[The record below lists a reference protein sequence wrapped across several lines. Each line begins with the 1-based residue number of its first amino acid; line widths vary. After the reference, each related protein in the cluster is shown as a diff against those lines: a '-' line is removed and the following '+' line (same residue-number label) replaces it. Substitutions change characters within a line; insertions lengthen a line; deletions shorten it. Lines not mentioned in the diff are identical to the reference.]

1 MSLER
6 VLGVNPLL
14 TACRICCL
22 KRPVQY
28 NSFVKSLTNVSQ
40 IYILDAST
48 EPLICDVL
56 QFYGMAAVEQ
66 QKNTVDFSSYY
77 SRLNTTAKYFQ
88 SNGKSSHIILDL

>member
-14 TACRICCL
+14 TACRFCCL
-22 KRPVQY
+22 KRPAQY

-56 QFYGMAAVEQ
+56 QFFGMAAVEQ
-66 QKNTVDFSSYY
+66 WKNTVDFSSYY
-77 SRLNTTAKYFQ
+77 SRLNMTALFPVRW
-88 SNGKSSHIILDL
+88 

>member
-1 MSLER
+1 M
-6 VLGVNPLL
+6 
-14 TACRICCL
+14 
-22 KRPVQY
+22 QY

-56 QFYGMAAVEQ
+56 QFFGMAAVEQ